1 MSRSSG
7 VPRQFGMNE
16 IVITGSTG
24 VIGRRAVRELL
35 AAGHRVTGVTRSARG
50 RERLESLGARAVE
63 ADVFDEA
70 SLRRAFDGADAVVN
84 LLTHIP
90 SADRMAD
97 PSAWEENDRLRTEA
111 SAAIARAAQAARVQ
125 RLVQES
131 IAFVYADGGDAWLDE
146 DAPVAGGGV
155 TTTALTAE
163 RNAREL
169 FDGDT
174 VVLRFG
180 LFMGPDSGST
190 LAALEAARGGA
201 SIAVGPPGAYRPTL
215 WLDDAAAAIAAALRV
230 PAGTYNV
237 ADADP
242 PTNAE
247 IDAALAAAVG
257 VRALRPRAPQDGPLA
272 RSQRVSSRR
281 LREAS
286 GWAPRMRAGT
296 ESLGAGSP
304 HDRRGAL
311 RAGTPAAAA
320 ARVQRARRRRRG
332 GGRRAGGVAAAGA
345 RGRGGDREP
354 RRLADDGRRP
364 ARARSPAVR
373 SRAPRDLRRSVAP
386 GAARV
391 RRPGGPRH
399 ARRVGQLRA
408 ADRARA
414 ALARGAH
421 GVRAARRVRRAVR
434 RRRRGGRPHARGGAA
449 ARLARPPPRHA
460 RAPALRGLAR
470 RARSRRASV
479 RAGGRRGQPRGPRR
493 GARPGCRLDVG
504 RRRARERRAQAAARR
519 GAGRAR
525 VGGAQPQVRRTNRS
539 RSSST
544 GGSGW
549 CSRAATAIARR
560 SRSSSATVASRA
572 STPSATRRSCGASG
586 EGFVLGAHRRGGAG
600 PYSRVHGRVGRC
612 DSTGGPRADTPLYR
626 AAA

>member
-7 VPRQFGMNE
+7 VRRQFNVNE

-70 SLRRAFDGADAVVN
+70 SLRRAFDGAEAVVN

-169 FDGDT
+169 LDGDT

-190 LAALEAARGGA
+190 RAALEAARGGA

-215 WLDDAAAAIAAALRV
+215 WLDDAAAAIAAALRA

-257 VRALRPRAPQDGPLA
+257 VEALRARAPQDGPLA
-272 RSQRVSSRR
+272 RSQRVSSQR

-286 GWAPRMRAGT
+286 GWAPRLRAGT
-296 ESLGAGSP
+296 EAW
-304 HDRRGAL
+304 
-311 RAGTPAAAA
+311 
-320 ARVQRARRRRRG
+320 
-332 GGRRAGGVAAAGA
+332 GR
-345 RGRGGDREP
+345 
-354 RRLADDGRRP
+354 L
-364 ARARSPAVR
+364 
-373 SRAPRDLRRSVAP
+373 
-386 GAARV
+386 
-391 RRPGGPRH
+391 
-399 ARRVGQLRA
+399 
-408 ADRARA
+408 
-414 ALARGAH
+414 
-421 GVRAARRVRRAVR
+421 
-434 RRRRGGRPHARGGAA
+434 
-449 ARLARPPPRHA
+449 
-460 RAPALRGLAR
+460 
-470 RARSRRASV
+470 
-479 RAGGRRGQPRGPRR
+479 
-493 GARPGCRLDVG
+493 
-504 RRRARERRAQAAARR
+504 
-519 GAGRAR
+519 
-525 VGGAQPQVRRTNRS
+525 
-539 RSSST
+539 
-544 GGSGW
+544 
-549 CSRAATAIARR
+549 TA
-560 SRSSSATVASRA
+560 
-572 STPSATRRSCGASG
+572 
-586 EGFVLGAHRRGGAG
+586 
-600 PYSRVHGRVGRC
+600 
-612 DSTGGPRADTPLYR
+612 
-626 AAA
+626 